1 MKNPRKD
8 NKSGGECCVQNGDGT
23 FSDYPL
29 QEQMVEGVDDSH
41 FRAQTR
47 AELHA
52 RGIPAAALNGLF
64 PDLTP
69 LPEE

>member
-29 QEQMVEGVDDSH
+29 QEQMVEGVDDYD
-41 FRAQTR
+41 FRMQTR
-47 AELHA
+47 AKLLA
-52 RGIPAAALNGLF
+52 AGVPIAAL
-64 PDLTP
+64 DSV
-69 LPEE
+69 LPEKPRP